1 MSPVLFVTL
10 LLVHLG
16 WGNKKIIFVE
26 AFSAMYESLIRYF
39 CRYATLP
46 LTENEIAAIESAFI
60 PKKFRRR
67 QYLLQEG
74 EVCKFNAFIVR
85 GAMRQYTVDDK
96 GEEHIIRL
104 LIENW
109 WAVDR
114 ESLNKQTPSIY
125 FIDAWEETEALL
137 VAKNVLID
145 LVSSISALAEWVRT
159 LDVNYAIASQRRLNA
174 AISLS
179 AEERYHDLEKA
190 YPEFLQ
196 RFPQHTIASY
206 LGINRETL
214 SRIRSR
220 GLKK

>member
-1 MSPVLFVTL
+1 
-10 LLVHLG
+10 
-16 WGNKKIIFVE
+16 
-26 AFSAMYESLIRYF
+26 
-39 CRYATLP
+39 
-46 LTENEIAAIESAFI
+46 
-60 PKKFRRR
+60 
-67 QYLLQEG
+67 
-74 EVCKFNAFIVR
+74 VCKFNAFIVR

-145 LVSSISALAEWVRT
+145 LVSSITALSEWVRT
-159 LDVNYAIASQRRLNA
+159 LDVNYAIASQRRLSA

-179 AEERYHDLEKA
+179 AEERYHDLEKT
-190 YPEFLQ
+190 YPKFLQ
-196 RFPQHTIASY
+196 RFPQHIIASY

-214 SRIRSR
+214 SRIRGR